1 MNSKNFDVFLKK
13 YFDHIKSDYVNWMRD
28 GRDMESD
35 IQKKVVDEMI
45 DNFKESMRFEP
56 GRKYGRVV
64 TDNGAHS
71 FISLC
76 NDDKRFP
83 YGTIMKAATWAA
95 PAKNFGRG
103 NIFEEDFSRV
113 TWTGAS

>member
-1 MNSKNFDVFLKK
+1 MDFEKQLKK
-13 YFDHIKSDYVNWMRD
+13 YFDYIKTDYVEWMT
-28 GRDMESD
+28 GSRDMESD
-35 IQKKVVDEMI
+35 VQEKVVNEMI
-45 DNFKESMRFEP
+45 ENFKENVRFEP

-64 TDNGAHS
+64 ADNGAHS

-113 TWTGAS
+113 TWTGAN